1 MQRKIIHK
9 GKTMNH
15 DSNSTAMPSLGKNND
30 EMSLSKLHSMA
41 CVLMTKFHYHQCPKL
56 AQFIVRHLHLLLE
69 QPEIKNDVNSR
80 TLYLQLLEQWQKI
93 TAALLEQTQQKDAP
107 KTIIH

>member
-1 MQRKIIHK
+1 
-9 GKTMNH
+9 
-15 DSNSTAMPSLGKNND
+15 
-30 EMSLSKLHSMA
+30 MA

-56 AQFIVRHLHLLLE
+56 AQFIVRHIHLLLE
-69 QPEIKNDVNSR
+69 QPEIKNDTNSR

-93 TAALLEQTQQKDAP
+93 TATLLEQTRQKTVP